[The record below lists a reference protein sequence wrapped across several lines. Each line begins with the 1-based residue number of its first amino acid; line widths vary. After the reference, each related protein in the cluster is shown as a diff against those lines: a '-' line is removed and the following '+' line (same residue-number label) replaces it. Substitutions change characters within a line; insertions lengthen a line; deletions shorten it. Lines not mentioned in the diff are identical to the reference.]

1 MLWFLTPYTCS
12 PSTLPRA
19 AFCYWPEWFPE
30 FPVVDL
36 LQKSCKVLQKATHKH
51 IHAENGLGPEGSSP
65 KRGVGWNLQLVCGAH
80 GCPDRSSFP
89 AKPSLINEVS
99 SDPEPLALMD

>member
-1 MLWFLTPYTCS
+1 MP
-12 PSTLPRA
+12 
-19 AFCYWPEWFPE
+19 
-30 FPVVDL
+30 
-36 LQKSCKVLQKATHKH
+36 KM
-51 IHAENGLGPEGSSP
+51 GLALKEVCP